1 MPETIPAVP
10 TAQPEGAPDWFRDP
24 AADALLPDP
33 SSLPRTGR
41 RSQTT
46 EECSSSGL
54 QAAVLAPSTYAMPVP
69 LPRGFA

>member
-1 MPETIPAVP
+1 MQCPRPFLP
-10 TAQPEGAPDWFRDP
+10 FRP
-24 AADALLPDP
+24 LNPRGLLIGFVTLLPDP

-46 EECSSSGL
+46 EECLSSGL